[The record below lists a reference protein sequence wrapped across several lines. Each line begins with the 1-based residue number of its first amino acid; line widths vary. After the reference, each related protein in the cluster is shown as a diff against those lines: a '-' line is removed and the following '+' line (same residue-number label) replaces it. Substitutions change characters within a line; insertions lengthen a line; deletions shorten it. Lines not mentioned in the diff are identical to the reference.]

1 MDLSIPEVVMTIAFG
16 LMVGMLSGMMG
27 VGGGLVMIPFMVF
40 VLGEPHKVAE
50 GTSLLVIVPTAI
62 AGVVAHRMEGLVALR
77 ETLLLGAGGV
87 FGSFA
92 GALIAISL
100 HSEILEGLF
109 GAFAV
114 IMGARLIWRGITA
127 R

>member
-1 MDLSIPEVVMTIAFG
+1 MDLSIPEIVMTVAFG

-27 VGGGLVMIPFMVF
+27 VGGGLVMIPFIVF

-62 AGVVAHRMEGLVALR
+62 AGVVAHRMGGFVALR
-77 ETLLLGAGGV
+77 EALLLGAGGV
-87 FGSFA
+87 IGSFA
-92 GALIAISL
+92 GAMIALSL
-100 HSEILEGLF
+100 HSEILERLF
-109 GAFAV
+109 GVFTV
-114 IMGARLIWRGITA
+114 IMGARLIWRGIAA